1 MLQQLIHYG
10 FHLLVPGLIAWIFF
24 RNNWKIAWLIM
35 IATMLVDLDHLLA
48 DPVFLANRCSI
59 NFHPLHSYIAIGVY
73 FIMTLF
79 KKIRIVGVGLILHML
94 ADYLD
99 CLWMSW

>member
-24 RNNWKIAWLIM
+24 RKNWKIAWLIM
-35 IATMLVDLDHLLA
+35 MATMLVDLDHLLA
-48 DPVFLANRCSI
+48 DPVFLENRCSI

-73 FIMTLF
+73 IIMTLF
-79 KKIRIVGVGLILHML
+79 KKLRIVGLGLILHML

-99 CLWMSW
+99 CLWMT

>member
-10 FHLLVPGLIAWIFF
+10 FHLLLPGLIAWTFF

-35 IATMLVDLDHLLA
+35 IATMLVDLDHLVA
-48 DPVFLANRCSI
+48 NPIFMANRCSI

-73 FIMTLF
+73 CIMTLF
-79 KKIRIVGVGLILHML
+79 KKARILGVGLILHMI
-94 ADYLD
+94 ADCFD
-99 CLWMSW
+99 CLWMS